1 MAEPNGAL
9 DNLLTLDETNDEEN
23 NNNLFKY
30 GVYQLAT
37 QKPDENLNIQKIYG
51 TSAMPIFEWVKTIQT
66 GERTYNPNNPS
77 DVSLLNQYDDLT
89 KNQGVPE
96 GYLTPEQ
103 IEAELIK
110 DATRTLGSTVG
121 TNVGM
126 ALGDPFLEQAG
137 FDFPKKLTEGLKSS
151 IGFGLPDTSVS
162 SLSNDQIKILNA
174 NDAIYDPRIATKET
188 AELFDLGDVYDQGKK
203 VDLGGGLSGFK
214 KQTGVTPSRE
224 PSITGGFVKG
234 DLDIDMGSSG
244 GQTTTDL
251 NIAGL
256 DKETA
261 LKYEGKGG
269 AGAKGNVSGKNIPKR
284 DLTER
289 IGDRFADS
297 RYQTAGYVSA
307 GIDFGIR
314 LVQGEDP
321 MDAAKS
327 AADTGLGTYI
337 GGSLGGPV
345 GAVIG
350 ATVVPKVFGR
360 VICNELRRQN
370 LMKPSD
376 VTADLD
382 FTVKYLTPRHIK
394 GYQFWAVWVVLKLR
408 EGKMVKFWHH
418 IAQHRCNEIKYI
430 LGKSDKPDYLGKLY
444 RHIFEP
450 ICYVIGIFAKKR
462 DISFLWKKGEKHGT

>member
-9 DNLLTLDETNDEEN
+9 DNLLTLDETNDEEKD
-23 NNNLFKY
+23 NNLFKY
-30 GVYQLAT
+30 GVYQIAS

-77 DVSLLNQYDDLT
+77 DVSLLNQYNDLT
-89 KNQGVPE
+89 KNRGVPE

-126 ALGDPFLEQAG
+126 ALGDPMLEAAG
-137 FDFPKKLTEGLKSS
+137 FGFGQKVSEGLKSS

-162 SLSNDQIKILNA
+162 SLTNDQIKILKA
-174 NDAIYDPRIATKET
+174 NPDAIYDPKIATKET
-188 AELFDLGDVYDQGKK
+188 ADLFKLGDVYDQGKK
-203 VDLGGGLSGFK
+203 IDLGGGKSAFQMG
-214 KQTGVTPSRE
+214 TGDVTFDTVE
-224 PSITGGFVKG
+224 GKFV
-234 DLDIDMGSSG
+234 G
-244 GQTTTDL
+244 GQTSSDRT
-251 NIAGL
+251 IEGL
-256 DKETA
+256 KPETQK
-261 LKYEGKGG
+261 LYEQKANFG
-269 AGAKGNVSGKNIPKR
+269 AGSVGSKDVAERSI
-284 DLTER
+284 TER

-307 GIDFGIR
+307 GIDFGVR

-337 GGSLGGPV
+337 GGPLGGPV

-360 VICNELRRQN
+360 IICNELRRQN